1 MRLPWFAR
9 AWLSWSERCRWG
21 RGTNRVVAEC
31 LAHGVSPPLFEEQQ
45 GWVVVTF
52 RASSVPMKAGKLP
65 PEGKEKSKEKGR
77 EKMLRLVAESSAI
90 TIQEMAQSLGLR
102 RGGVERIIRQLKREG
117 RIRRIGPDKGGHWE
131 AVP

>member
-52 RASSVPMKAGKLP
+52 RASIVPMKAGKLP
-65 PEGKEKSKEKGR
+65 PEGKEKSKEKGKEKGREKGR

-90 TIQEMAQSLGLR
+90 TIQGWRSPSG
-102 RGGVERIIRQLKREG
+102 
-117 RIRRIGPDKGGHWE
+117 
-131 AVP
+131 